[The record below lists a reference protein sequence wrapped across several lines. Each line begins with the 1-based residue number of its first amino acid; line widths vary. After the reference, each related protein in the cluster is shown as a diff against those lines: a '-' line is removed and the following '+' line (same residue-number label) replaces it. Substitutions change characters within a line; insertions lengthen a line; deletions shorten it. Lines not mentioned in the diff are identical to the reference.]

1 MLIYYSLYVLLE
13 CVCAPFFFFGDT
25 DTCCSAFMFGMLMTA
40 HSGCVSMIE
49 DMKYEWRSFR
59 WFSHPPAGRFG
70 RRRHQGRILLTNKFI
85 YEREKKKKQTPL
97 KGQRSSSK
105 VLFLEQF
112 LFVYI
117 NCKVCN
123 CMAYIIWQVKCP
135 K

>member
-1 MLIYYSLYVLLE
+1 MNEGVL
-13 CVCAPFFFFGDT
+13 GDFLT
-25 DTCCSAFMFGMLMTA
+25 PLRGGLGGEGTK
-40 HSGCVSMIE
+40 E
-49 DMKYEWRSFR
+49 
-59 WFSHPPAGRFG
+59 
-70 RRRHQGRILLTNKFI
+70 RILVTNKFI